1 MHRTT
6 LRTWLASKSSG
17 SPISGWNDPL
27 VKAEVG
33 DVAALSRSMDFG
45 VNTMSGLF
53 RPDMPCQRSRW
64 K

>member
-1 MHRTT
+1 M
-6 LRTWLASKSSG
+6 SKSSG
-17 SPISGWNDPL
+17 SPISGWNEPL

-53 RPDMPCQRSRW
+53 RPDRPCQRSRW